1 MKGHRSRRK
10 YQKKIR
16 RREKEWRGL
25 AKRYGFASGYNDE
38 LDELQKFDIPRINL
52 DAFPVSG
59 IIKSE
64 YLAGRIAA
72 RVELEGID
80 NFVEVVY
87 MNKSRAHLSVK
98 ILKQLLPSGGLHS
111 WLLKYNYPYLRT
123 AGLTEII
130 SALEKVGIIVIET
143 ITHTSDKIKDYNF
156 QVGRK
161 GIFYKIAPEWLKSVE
176 ELLTESEEK
185 PEIPKPQPIL
195 SAILHPDTRIY
206 KQLRKAGGLSFE
218 QLLELNL
225 DLTPQGLQAVLEIL
239 IEEGNLQEIKV
250 GEKRSYIATQQ

>member
-52 DAFPVSG
+52 DAFPVSR

-80 NFVEVVY
+80 NFVEVQPCG
-87 MNKSRAHLSVK
+87 NKSRAQYSIK
-98 ILKQLLPSGGLHS
+98 ILKQLIPDGEIHSG
-111 WLLKYNYPYLRT
+111 LLKKNYPYLR
-123 AGLTEII
+123 AAELTEIMN
-130 SALEKVGIIVIET
+130 ALEKAGIVTIEPGL
-143 ITHTSDKIKDYNF
+143 HL
-156 QVGRK
+156 GR
-161 GIFYKIAPEWLKSVE
+161 FYRVAQEWLKSVE
-176 ELLTESEEK
+176 ELLKESEEK

-195 SAILHPDTRIY
+195 SAILYPDRRIY